1 MDGNFQMNCEGQ
13 RKSQEQMRAYEEQG
27 QRRAQEQMR
36 AYEDQGQRRAQ
47 EQMRAYE
54 EQERRRKEQM
64 LIYGQQMRERQEE
77 EEREKKKGASVFGK
91 LGAASLVYTLI
102 YTICLYK
109 NTMGIAVVLWVA
121 ACIGYAY
128 TVFRM
133 FGIREKR
140 DSIFP
145 VIVMGLLG
153 VSTFLTGNQWIV
165 GMNYAMIFILLVA
178 LLLHN
183 FAQDNGWDFGK
194 YAKEMLVAVCGAI
207 GAVGKPFTDGSAFY
221 RSRRKSG
228 NKNGVYI
235 LIGIGAAVPCLLFL
249 GTMLVSAD
257 MVFADMVSRFFMQ
270 FKVPARAFGVI
281 FMLCFG
287 FFSSYCG
294 VRYVEAHAA
303 AIAPEEKKSGQPL
316 IAIAFTAPI
325 ALLYIVFSVIQ
336 IVYLFVGGMQ
346 LPEGVT
352 YAEYARKGFFQ
363 LLFVCAVNLV
373 LVLVIQKYFGE
384 NLMLKILLLVISGCT
399 FVMTAS
405 SACRMA
411 LYITAYQLT
420 FLRVSVLVALAVIAL
435 LLAGV
440 VAKILASG
448 FPLFR
453 YGIAVV
459 CVVYLAF
466 SFSHVDYFIASYNLS
481 HPVAGGSDR
490 TESVDYGY
498 LYKLSTDAAPAIERY
513 IRAQERAGKEEE
525 LPEWYKLYCMEQK
538 DVMENITLRNFNLS
552 HYIASR
558 LLGE

>member
-1 MDGNFQMNCEGQ
+1 MMDRNFQMSYGEQEQ
-13 RKSQEQMRAYEEQG
+13 RRVQEQMRVYGEQD
-27 QRRAQEQMR
+27 QRRV
-36 AYEDQGQRRAQ
+36 Q

-64 LIYGQQMRERQEE
+64 LIYGQQMRQRQEE
-77 EEREKKKGASVFGK
+77 EEREKKKGAFVFGK
-91 LGAASLVYTLI
+91 LGVASLAYTLI

-109 NTMGIAVVLWVA
+109 NTMGIAVMFWVA
-121 ACIGYAY
+121 ACIGYVYA
-128 TVFRM
+128 VFRI
-133 FGIREKR
+133 FGIRQKA

-153 VSTFLTGNQWIV
+153 VSTFLTGNRWIIW
-165 GMNYAMIFILLVA
+165 MNYAMIFILLVA

-183 FAQDNGWDFGK
+183 FAKDNDWDFGK
-194 YAKEMLVAVCGAI
+194 YGKEMMIAVFGAI
-207 GAVGKPFTDGSAFY
+207 GAIAKPFSDGSAFY
-221 RSRRKSG
+221 RSRPQNR
-228 NKNGVYI
+228 NKNGYYI

-249 GTMLVSAD
+249 GAMLVSAD
-257 MVFADMVSRFFMQ
+257 MVFADMVGRFFLQ
-270 FKVPARAFGVI
+270 FKFPTKVFGVI

-294 VRYVEAHAA
+294 VRYVEGHAA
-303 AIAPEEKKSGQPL
+303 AVAPEEKKNAQPL

-363 LLFVCAVNLV
+363 LLFVCAINLV
-373 LVLVIQKYFGE
+373 LVLVIQKYFRE

-405 SACRMA
+405 SACRMV

-420 FLRVSVLVALAVIAL
+420 FLRVFVLVALAVIAL
-435 LLAGV
+435 LLVGI

-481 HPVAGGSDR
+481 HSVASERDG
-490 TESVDYGY
+490 TERVDYGY

-513 IRAQERAGKEEE
+513 IRAQENGEKGGEM
-525 LPEWYKLYCMEQK
+525 PEWYNLYRADNK

-558 LLGE
+558 LMGA